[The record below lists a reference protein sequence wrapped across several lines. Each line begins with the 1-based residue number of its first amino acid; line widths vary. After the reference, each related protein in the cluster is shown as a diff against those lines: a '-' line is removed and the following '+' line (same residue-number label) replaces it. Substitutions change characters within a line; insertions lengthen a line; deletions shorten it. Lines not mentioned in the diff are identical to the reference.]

1 MLKNDSLLSVKN
13 LSVRYQPDALALDNI
28 SFNIKKSEI
37 LALTGESGSGKSSLA
52 FAIPRL
58 LTDAHIEGEVVFDS
72 NIYNKI
78 DLLTCDSEK
87 LRRILGNE
95 ISMVFQDSLSSLNP
109 VIKCGIQIQETLEQ
123 HQQIASSE
131 ARKLVM
137 NTLGLCQLNN
147 VEKVYN
153 SYPHELSG
161 GQIQRV
167 AIAIAIINEPSLL
180 IADEITSNL
189 DSFTRDEILDL
200 LLRIKSELSLS
211 ILFVSHDIKILQ
223 DFSDEI
229 IVLNKGLQVEKGPA
243 INVLSEPEETYTKS
257 LILNSVYNKAKQKIN
272 TNTSILNVEG
282 LEIIYNQGQSF
293 FFNRQKSFTAV
304 DRISFEL
311 KKGEILGLVGKS
323 GSGKTSIGKAIVK
336 LIESKSGSIKFN
348 ESPISD
354 LDGKD
359 QRKLR
364 KAIQIIFQ
372 NPTASLDP
380 RINIGYCL
388 KEPLISHDLI
398 EKGESVDD
406 KINELL
412 LLVGLDQSFTKRLPD
427 ELSGGE
433 KQRVCIARA
442 LSLKP
447 EILICDEALSSL
459 DSNIKRGI
467 LDLLGSLRE
476 KKGLSIL
483 FISHDNDIVEYFCDR
498 ILRMENGKIISK
510 Q

>member
-1 MLKNDSLLSVKN
+1 MHSKDSLLSVKN
-13 LSVRYQPDALALDNI
+13 LSVRYHPDTLAVNNI
-28 SFNIKKSEI
+28 SFSIKKSEI

-58 LTDAHIEGEVVFDS
+58 LADSNIEGEVLFDS

-78 DLLTCDSEK
+78 DLLTCDSNK
-87 LRRILGNE
+87 LSQILGNE

-109 VIKCGIQIQETLEQ
+109 VRKCGIQIQETLEK
-123 HQQIASSE
+123 HQKITSSE
-131 ARKLVM
+131 SKKLVL
-137 NTLGLCQLNN
+137 NTLSLCQLNN

-167 AIAIAIINEPSLL
+167 AIAIAIINKPSLL

-189 DSFTRDEILDL
+189 DSPTRDEILNL
-200 LLRIKSELSLS
+200 LLKIKSELSLS

-229 IVLNKGLQVEKGPA
+229 IVLNKGNQVEKGPA
-243 INVLSEPEETYTKS
+243 TNILSEPEEKYTKS
-257 LILNSVYNKAKQKIN
+257 LLSNSVFNKAIQKTN
-272 TNTSILNVEG
+272 TNSSILSVSG

-304 DRISFEL
+304 DRISFKL

-336 LIESKSGSIKFN
+336 LIKSKSGSIKFYDT
-348 ESPISD
+348 PISD
-354 LDGKD
+354 LDGKNL
-359 QRKLR
+359 RNLR
-364 KAIQIIFQ
+364 KSIQIIFQ
-372 NPTASLDP
+372 NPSASLDP

-388 KEPLISHDLI
+388 KEPFLSHDLL

-406 KINELL
+406 KIKELL
-412 LLVGLDQSFTKRLPD
+412 LLVGLDQSFAKRLPD

-442 LSLKP
+442 LSLRP

-459 DSNIKRGI
+459 DANIKRGI

-498 ILRMENGKIISK
+498 ILRLENGKIISE